1 MPTTPPHALGEGA
14 SPASDAG
21 PSRVWDELLSRFAAG
36 DAEALGQLFEL
47 LFDDLVE
54 QIRRDT
60 RRDEHFAADAVQD
73 AFVKAIRGI
82 PIMQHETQVRAWF
95 RRVAL
100 RSAIDRI
107 RAENRRDRRERATA
121 SEAPSSTVAC
131 AGEELDALYAR
142 LQALDQDAAKLVDAR
157 IRFGW
162 TLDRI
167 GRSLGLRPGAVDGRL
182 RRIFTQL
189 REAEDQ
195 S

>member
-1 MPTTPPHALGEGA
+1 MEPSARQPLTTDR
-14 SPASDAG
+14 PAPDAG
-21 PSRVWDELLSRFAAG
+21 LSCVWENLLTRFAAG
-36 DAEALGQLFEL
+36 DGDALGELFEL

-54 QIRRDT
+54 QVQRDT
-60 RRDEHFAADAVQD
+60 KRDEAFAADAVQD

-82 PIMQHETQVRAWF
+82 PIMQHETEVRAWF

-107 RAENRRDRRERATA
+107 RAEKRRDRRERASAT
-121 SEAPSSTVAC
+121 EAPSSTVART
-131 AGEELDALYAR
+131 GEELDGLYAR

-189 REAEDQ
+189 RDAEDQ

>member
-1 MPTTPPHALGEGA
+1 MPPPVRLPETPVR
-14 SPASDAG
+14 PATDAG
-21 PSRVWDELLSRFAAG
+21 PSCVWESLLSRFVAG
-36 DAEALGQLFEL
+36 DGAALGEIFEL

-82 PIMQHETQVRAWF
+82 PIMQHETEVRAWF

-100 RSAIDRI
+100 RSAIDRV
-107 RAENRRDRRERATA
+107 RAEKRRSRRERAAANDARTDPDPA
-121 SEAPSSTVAC
+121 RAD
-131 AGEELDALYAR
+131 ELDALHAR
-142 LQALDQDAAKLVDAR
+142 LRTLDQSAAALVDAR
-157 IRFGW
+157 VRFGW
-162 TLDRI
+162 TLERI

-182 RRIFTQL
+182 RRVFTQL

-195 S
+195 P

>member
-1 MPTTPPHALGEGA
+1 M
-14 SPASDAG
+14 
-21 PSRVWDELLSRFAAG
+21 
-36 DAEALGQLFEL
+36 

-82 PIMQHETQVRAWF
+82 PIMQHESEVRAWF
-95 RRVAL
+95 HRVAL
-100 RSAIDRI
+100 RSAIDRV
-107 RAENRRDRRERATA
+107 RAERRRIRRERNV
-121 SEAPSSTVAC
+121 STEVRADET
-131 AGEELDALYAR
+131 GSREEELAVLQDR
-142 LQALDQDAAKLVDAR
+142 LRALDHDAAYLVDAR

-162 TLDRI
+162 TLERI

-182 RRIFTQL
+182 RRVLTQL
-189 REAEDQ
+189 RDAEEQ